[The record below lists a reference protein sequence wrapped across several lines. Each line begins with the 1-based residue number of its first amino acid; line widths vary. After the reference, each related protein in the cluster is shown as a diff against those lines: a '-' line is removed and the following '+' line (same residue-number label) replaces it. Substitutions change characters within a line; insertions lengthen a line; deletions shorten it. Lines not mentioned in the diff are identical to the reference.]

1 MPGTYQVRLT
11 VDGKRFTAP
20 LELKPDPRVKT
31 MPQDLEKQ
39 FALLLNIRSELA
51 RVCGAVNEILDV
63 RAQLAE
69 VRKRAAASGEI
80 ELLAACDE
88 LDRKLAAVQEPLI
101 QMKIKANEDSLKF
114 GLGLDGPLAGLAQAV
129 GGESDSAPTEA
140 EYKTFEQIKGRV
152 DERLLSWMVLRRESI
167 PPFQKLAEQHNAGT
181 LVLRGNVG
189 RGR

>member
-1 MPGTYQVRLT
+1 MY
-11 VDGKRFTAP
+11 
-20 LELKPDPRVKT
+20 
-31 MPQDLEKQ
+31 
-39 FALLLNIRSELA
+39 
-51 RVCGAVNEILDV
+51 GAVNEILDV

-129 GGESDSAPTEA
+129 GGESDSATEA